1 MLKYFKLQGNKLTFL
16 PLRVDNEVT
25 YFMCTFNSQVFDNI
39 YFAETFT
46 WIMWMKSHFLD
57 FFSAFIRLSYS

>member
-1 MLKYFKLQGNKLTFL
+1 MLKHFKLLGSKLTFL
-16 PLRVDNEVT
+16 PLQVDNEVT
-25 YFMCTFNSQVFDNI
+25 YFMHTFNGRVFDNI

-46 WIMWMKSHFLD
+46 WIMWMKSHFLV